1 MSNTKPF
8 RPGASVSVTMPV
20 EMPEMF
26 VALSTYF
33 TEEARSD
40 RLPRVPVRDVHERAL
55 NEFLRLLA
63 QQKGGYARGFRATPT
78 TGKKRSEGEPAVNV
92 RKTVWLQPS
101 LLASAKKVAA
111 KHEVTVN
118 SVVLTAF
125 YNYLDQHQ
133 ALLKRLLAK
142 PKEPKNGS
150 ES

>member
-1 MSNTKPF
+1 
-8 RPGASVSVTMPV
+8 MPV
-20 EMPEMF
+20 EMPDMF

-33 TEEARSD
+33 TEEARAGH
-40 RLPRVPVRDVHERAL
+40 LPRVPVRDLQERAL
-55 NEFLRLLA
+55 NDLLRFLS

-78 TGKKRSEGEPAVNV
+78 TGKKRSEGEPPVNI

-101 LLASAKKVAA
+101 LLAAAKKVAA
-111 KHEVTVN
+111 KHDVTVN

-133 ALLKRLLAK
+133 ALLKPLLAK